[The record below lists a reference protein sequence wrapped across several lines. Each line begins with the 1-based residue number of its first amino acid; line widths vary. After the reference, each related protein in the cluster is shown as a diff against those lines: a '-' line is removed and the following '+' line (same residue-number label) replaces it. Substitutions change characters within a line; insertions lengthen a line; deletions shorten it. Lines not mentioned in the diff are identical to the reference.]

1 MLKCELDVMEYAVTV
16 EDEFFSWLFGEE
28 NEVVEGEEE
37 KFFVYT
43 YEEPEL
49 L

>member
-16 EDEFFSWLFGEE
+16 ETELLDEFFGEE

-37 KFFVYT
+37 KFFIYT